1 MFDNAEGMVFRP
13 PNEANS
19 LILRVTIGCSHNT
32 CTFCSMY
39 KDVRFRIRPLPE
51 IIALI
56 DAYARRFPHVR
67 RVFLADGDALIAPTD
82 HLLTIMSYLHQVFPR
97 LARITCY
104 GGPISILRKSPE
116 ELAKLHSAGLYTVY
130 LGIESGDDEVLQ
142 AVNKG
147 VTAAEMTEAG
157 QKILAA
163 EIKLSAMIIIGLGG
177 QTHSRQHAIH
187 TAQVINAIN
196 PTFLSAL
203 TLMLQPGSALR
214 QAADK
219 GKFQPLSAYAL
230 MQEIRLLTE
239 NISVAKPCLFRSN
252 HISNILPLAGTFPN
266 DKEAL
271 LEEIDIALEHCP
283 SNQLPFYNDKGSF

>member
-51 IIALI
+51 IITLI
-56 DAYARRFPHVR
+56 DAYAHRFPHVR
-67 RVFLADGDALIAPTD
+67 RVFLADGDALIAPTG
-82 HLLTIMSYLHQVFPR
+82 HLLAIMSYLHQVFPR
-97 LARITCY
+97 LTRITCY

-116 ELAKLHSAGLYTVY
+116 ELAKLHAAGLHTVY

-147 VTAAEMTEAG
+147 VTAAEMIEAG

-163 EIKLSAMIIIGLGG
+163 EIKLSAMVILGLGG

-203 TLMLQPGSALR
+203 TLMLHPGSVLR
-214 QAADK
+214 ETADK
-219 GKFQPLSAYAL
+219 GNFHPLSAYAL
-230 MQEIRLLTE
+230 LQEIRLLIE
-239 NISVAKPCLFRSN
+239 NISVSKPCLFRSN

-266 DKEAL
+266 DKQNL

-283 SNQLPFYNDKGSF
+283 SKQIPFYNDKGSF